1 VKQLRTRRQYRHGTE
16 RGIAHYESL
25 TKTRRNIAVMCR
37 DVCICGLLRSIS
49 RSPGQRVARVRG
61 RLAMLEPL
69 VSKAGHGGTPFSTI
83 GNSSRVL
90 AVCAQRSKSPEIF
103 SAIHSEKSLAH
114 FILVA
119 CSATLFNQSVGG
131 CGRARVKDA
140 RPRLRR
146 PAGPARL
153 SWPEFES
160 ACQVLD
166 HHCVRPSTRSRQS
179 AAIMPAGPAATW
191 RSLRSLVE
199 GHLCLSRR

>member
-1 VKQLRTRRQYRHGTE
+1 
-16 RGIAHYESL
+16 
-25 TKTRRNIAVMCR
+25 M
-37 DVCICGLLRSIS
+37 
-49 RSPGQRVARVRG
+49 
-61 RLAMLEPL
+61 RLASIHQSFPRPARRTCPRPPRNARAACVESWSWRYPVLDDRKF
-69 VSKAGHGGTPFSTI
+69 VQSAGS
-83 GNSSRVL
+83 V
-90 AVCAQRSKSPEIF
+90 RSKVEIPEIF